1 MTVEVETMKLSAEIT
16 KLQMKNE
23 RDERNAQNEEVLK
36 VTDELIQVQHE
47 LADAMV
53 EIGRLQKS

>member
-36 VTDELIQVQHE
+36 VTDELIQ
-47 LADAMV
+47 DS
-53 EIGRLQKS
+53 GTT